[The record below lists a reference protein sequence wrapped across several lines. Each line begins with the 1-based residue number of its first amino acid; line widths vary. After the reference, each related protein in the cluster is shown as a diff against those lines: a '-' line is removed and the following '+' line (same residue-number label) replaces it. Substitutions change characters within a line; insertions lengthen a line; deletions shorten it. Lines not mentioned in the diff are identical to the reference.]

1 MHSNSL
7 DSPPASGRSWRNLRE
22 TLNRSNNIYI
32 FGLAC
37 ALLVYLA
44 LAIGTALTSRP
55 IGDEGF
61 IGDTA
66 YTLATKG
73 YMGTPALRYSEGG
86 RLLRVDQHIYWFFP
100 LQPLVLA
107 AWYRLI
113 GAGLFALRS
122 FSLCFGLLGLGALF
136 VFVQKLSK
144 DSRLACLAVA
154 LTALDYYYIFCSAS
168 GRMDIMCAA
177 LGYGGLASYMALR
190 EHNLALAVL
199 VSNSLIVASGTTHP
213 HGFLYFMGLVF
224 LVAYFDR
231 QRITWKHIS
240 VAVVPYLIGATLWG
254 LYISKDPEA
263 FLAQIRTNA
272 IGSGRF
278 RGLKNPLMG
287 FVREVTVR
295 YADAYGF
302 GAHSAGSKGPIYLKV
317 LALLAYLVGVAGVLS
332 VPVIRRRPEVRVM
345 LWLIGVYSVYL
356 AIFDGTKQYF
366 YLVHLIPMYA
376 ALLAVLVSWLLLER
390 KISPMAI
397 LLPLGLI
404 MAVQVGG
411 LAYRIRLNTYKN
423 MYEPAV
429 RYLQHSAQDDQLIN
443 GNLAFVFGLNFPS
456 NLIDDETLNEIADF
470 VIVDDEISLRLRHG
484 KSANLPVYQ
493 HVVSVL
499 ANCYQKVYDR
509 TSVEVYS
516 LRKPQDDACEETEKH
531 SKVAAP

>member
-1 MHSNSL
+1 MNSHSL
-7 DSPPASGRSWRNLRE
+7 DSPPALGRSWGELRE
-22 TLNRSNNIYI
+22 TLKLSNNVY
-32 FGLAC
+32 FLGLAC
-37 ALLVYLA
+37 ALLTYLA

-73 YMGTPALRYSEGG
+73 HMATPALRNSERG
-86 RLLRVDQHIYWFFP
+86 RLLRVDQHVYYFFP
-100 LQPLVLA
+100 LQPLLLA
-107 AWYRLI
+107 AWYRLT

-136 VFVQKLSK
+136 VFVRKLSE
-144 DSRLACLAVA
+144 DSRLAYLATA
-154 LTALDYYYIFCSAS
+154 ITALDYYYIFCSAS

-177 LGYGGLASYMALR
+177 LGYSGLAFYLALR
-190 EHNLALAVL
+190 ERSLALALL
-199 VSNSLIVASGTTHP
+199 VSNSLIVASGATHP

-224 LVAYFDR
+224 LVVYFDR
-231 QRITWKHIS
+231 QRITSKHIS
-240 VAVVPYLIGATLWG
+240 VAVVPYLIGAALWG

-263 FLAQIRTNA
+263 FLAQTRTNA
-272 IGSGRF
+272 MGSGRF

-287 FVREVTVR
+287 LLREVTVR

-332 VPVIRRRPEVRVM
+332 IPVLRRRPHVRVM
-345 LWLIGVYSVYL
+345 LWLIGLYSVYL
-356 AIFDGTKQYF
+356 SVFDGTKQYF
-366 YLVHLIPMYA
+366 YLVHIIPMYA
-376 ALLAVLVSWLLLER
+376 ALLAVLVSWLLVER

-404 MAVQVGG
+404 VAVQVGG

-429 RYLQHSAQDDQLIN
+429 RYLQHSAKDDQLIN
-443 GNLAFVFGLNFPS
+443 GNLAFLFGLNFPS
-456 NLIDDETLNEIADF
+456 NLIDDEALNEIADF
-470 VIVDDEISLRLRHG
+470 VVVDDEVSLRLRLG
-484 KSANLPVYQ
+484 KSTNSPVYR

-499 ANCYQKVYDR
+499 ANCYRKVYDSN
-509 TSVEVYS
+509 SVEVYS
-516 LRKPQDDACEETEKH
+516 LRKPQDDDCEVTEEH